1 MKPTN
6 YGKKK
11 KKKCVHSTSVPSS
24 RLFCA
29 CCTAVFF
36 FLYYAVFFFLS
47 FRHVLMTGANCLA
60 QKQVANNVLRKNTCK
75 KTPVR
80 IFICV
85 MSARTTNSCCCL
97 AGKRYYVTAKRVRC
111 TASTKFQETTSYPM
125 TTLCV
130 LRGPQI
136 NK

>member
-11 KKKCVHSTSVPSS
+11 RNAFILLQFPRLVYSVHVA
-24 RLFCA
+24 RLS
-29 CCTAVFF
+29 FF

-85 MSARTTNSCCCL
+85 MSARTTNSCCRL
-97 AGKRYYVTAKRVRC
+97 VGKRYYVTAKRVRC

>member
-1 MKPTN
+1 MA
-6 YGKKK
+6 KKK
-11 KKKCVHSTSVPSS
+11 ERNAFILLQFPRLVYSVHVA
-24 RLFCA
+24 RLS
-29 CCTAVFF
+29 FF

-85 MSARTTNSCCCL
+85 MSARTTNSCCRL
-97 AGKRYYVTAKRVRC
+97 VGKRYYVTAKRVRC

>member
-1 MKPTN
+1 MA
-6 YGKKK
+6 KKK
-11 KKKCVHSTSVPSS
+11 KEMRSFYFSS
-24 RLFCA
+24 LVSSILCMLHG
-29 CCTAVFF
+29 CLFF
-36 FLYYAVFFFLS
+36 FLYYAVSFFLS

-85 MSARTTNSCCCL
+85 MSARTTNSCCRL

-111 TASTKFQETTSYPM
+111 TASTKFQETTSYPV